1 MVPQA
6 RQICPQRQELC
17 AIGIGYGW
25 RLYVARSAK
34 LIFKTRD
41 FREPFIPPLFEGR
54 GNQDYPVDRPH
65 NFADAREPLRS
76 APVPAPARFA
86 AAAPCRRAHDRRLLA
101 ARHQARAEQ
110 SATIPPLT
118 LL

>member
-25 RLYVARSAK
+25 RLFVALSAK

-41 FREPFIPPLFEGR
+41 LRIPFP
-54 GNQDYPVDRPH
+54 
-65 NFADAREPLRS
+65 
-76 APVPAPARFA
+76 
-86 AAAPCRRAHDRRLLA
+86 
-101 ARHQARAEQ
+101 
-110 SATIPPLT
+110 
-118 LL
+118 